1 MNITAREFN
10 QKYPIG
16 SLIKCRY
23 MGEVREFLTID
34 YASTSQFNNIASVR
48 VGMLSSAVP
57 LTDIIE
63 VS

>member
-1 MNITAREFN
+1 MDISAREFN

-23 MGEVREFLTID
+23 MNEVREFVTID
-34 YASTSQFNNIASVR
+34 YAYTGQFSQSASVR
-48 VGMLSSAVP
+48 VGMLSSSVP
-57 LTDIIE
+57 LVDIIE